1 MAAKQ
6 KAAKSAAKAGSVY
19 ATAKANP
26 YIQRVVEDAE
36 LRDNVRE
43 AYGSA
48 RKAYGRLSNGK
59 APTKALL
66 EDKKLHKDLSNA
78 AESLR
83 DASNALRQG
92 PKRKRGGGLGKLVLL
107 ALVGAVLALV
117 LSEGLRS
124 KVLDL
129 LFGAEEEFDYSSATA
144 PPAPAPAA
152 ASTPSSA

>member
-6 KAAKSAAKAGSVY
+6 KAAKGAAKAGSVY
-19 ATAKANP
+19 ATARANP
-26 YIQRVVEDAE
+26 YLQRMVEDAE
-36 LRDNVRE
+36 LRDSVRE
-43 AYGSA
+43 AYESA

-59 APTKALL
+59 APTKTLL
-66 EDKKLHKDLSNA
+66 EDKKLHKELSNA

-83 DASNALRQG
+83 DASNALRHG
-92 PKRKRGGGLGKLVLL
+92 RKRKRRGLGRLVLL

-129 LFGAEEEFDYSSATA
+129 LFGAEEEFDYSSTTA
-144 PPAPAPAA
+144 PPPPAPAPQSA
-152 ASTPSSA
+152 ASSA

>member
-6 KAAKSAAKAGSVY
+6 KAAKGAATAGSAY
-19 ATAKANP
+19 TAVKTSP
-26 YIQRVVEDAE
+26 YVQRLVEDAE
-36 LRDNVRE
+36 LRDNIRE
-43 AYGSA
+43 AYESA

-66 EDKKLHKDLSNA
+66 EDKKLHKELSNA

-83 DASNALRQG
+83 DAATALKEG
-92 PKRKRGGGLGKLVLL
+92 PKKKKKRRLGRVLL
-107 ALVGAVLALV
+107 LGIVGGALALA

-129 LFGAEEEFDYSSATA
+129 LFGAEEEFDYSSTTA
-144 PPAPAPAA
+144 PPTPAPEP
-152 ASTPSSA
+152 ASSSAS

>member
-6 KAAKSAAKAGSVY
+6 KAAKGAAKAGSVY

-26 YIQRVVEDAE
+26 YIKRVVEDAE

-43 AYGSA
+43 AYDSA
-48 RKAYGRLSNGK
+48 RRAYGRLSNGK

-83 DASNALRQG
+83 DASNALREG
-92 PKRKRGGGLGKLVLL
+92 PKRKRSGGLGKLVLL

-152 ASTPSSA
+152 ASTASSA